1 VLVVSTDNAHIPL
14 RRRVAKR
21 LGRSISDAAW
31 ALAIDQH
38 YVAEASDP
46 ALGSAAEDSLSRFL
60 ASLLKVQEAAARS
73 RSRSRSTSART
84 RNVSGSS
91 ARIEALSRLAADH
104 AAGDDEILQFRRRV
118 LGRDTPM
125 SAVEAEA
132 YLELAEAREPRR
144 PRSGLR
150 GPSEVLRYQNR
161 RIDHDLHVWSGSPL
175 DELRKLAE
183 SLSRS
188 YPWEPSQAAAFVLE
202 GLIPR
207 ATPFMLRLPQRF
219 GDGRPHRAKLI
230 MEVDL
235 WMPAAAVL
243 RAYRQIQR
251 EVLPG
256 HNRPVS
262 ARSIEVVN
270 FVMRHQP
277 ETWTNLTGRWNNE
290 HPDHAYANY
299 RNFRYAFDRAR
310 RSLLH
315 PKYRPWLGD
324 SD

>member
-1 VLVVSTDNAHIPL
+1 VLVVVTDNAHMRL
-14 RRRVAKR
+14 RRRMVKL

-31 ALAIDQH
+31 AFAREQR
-38 YVAEASDP
+38 YVAEALDP
-46 ALGSAAEDSLSRFL
+46 DLQTAEGEFL
-60 ASLLKVQEAAARS
+60 EFLKGLLRVEDAGLRS
-73 RSRSRSTSART
+73 RSRPARSTSTRS

-91 ARIEALSRLAADH
+91 ARVQALSRLAGDH
-104 AAGDDEILQFRRRV
+104 AAGDEEILRFRQRV

-125 SAVEAEA
+125 TSEEAEA
-132 YLELAEAREPRR
+132 YLELTEAREPRR
-144 PRSGLR
+144 RRSGLH
-150 GPSEVLRYQNR
+150 GPSETLKYQNR
-161 RIDHDLHVWSGSPL
+161 HVDHDLRVWSGSPL
-175 DELRKLAE
+175 DDLRKLAE
-183 SLSRS
+183 SLSRA
-188 YPWEPSQAAAFVLE
+188 YPWQPSQAAAFVLE

-219 GDGRPHRAKLI
+219 GDGRPRRAKLI

-243 RAYRQIQR
+243 RAYRQVQR

-262 ARSIEVVN
+262 TRSVEVVN

-277 ETWTNLTGRWNNE
+277 ETWVNLAKRWNNE
-290 HPDHAYANY
+290 HPDQAYANY
-299 RNFRYAFDRAR
+299 RSFRYAFDRAR